1 MNKRLRLSLG
11 VLLSAALSIAV
22 HTLLLQSTR
31 GVVLTDTKASNYPH
45 RRTQNNHSH
54 SIVVTAVLTATWV
67 SERAENAQRICK
79 LAEDALGVRCH
90 VVNATKLDMD
100 GVALGEIRANGYFKH
115 FQSYFKTK
123 KNSEETYL
131 AHIWRVLL
139 HPRVAYAHII
149 SDRRKGR
156 LYQMDGERVAQVK
169 LGSIGNLGLFGILA
183 DFVSQE
189 IGEGQNQL
197 DMTTRQQRSPYV
209 LWRNVSAAI
218 AKGEDAERLHATSV
232 RKKAIMVFE
241 DDAALVASSP
251 SLFASEMRTLLATL
265 PPNWDLLD
273 LDPHP
278 DFCDGSLW
286 RQPKRRVVSDS
297 AMSSLSS
304 SSVKVYQTYTT
315 FARTAA
321 TVVSWNG
328 AMKLLRR
335 LPADVAVDIFIA
347 KIMR

>member
-1 MNKRLRLSLG
+1 MVCLESSHISFCKRLEKDRIN
-11 VLLSAALSIAV
+11 SIRRHVNNA
-22 HTLLLQSTR
+22 R
-31 GVVLTDTKASNYPH
+31 GTCY
-45 RRTQNNHSH
+45 
-54 SIVVTAVLTATWV
+54 
-67 SERAENAQRICK
+67 
-79 LAEDALGVRCH
+79 
-90 VVNATKLDMD
+90 
-100 GVALGEIRANGYFKH
+100 GEMC
-115 FQSYFKTK
+115 
-123 KNSEETYL
+123 
-131 AHIWRVLL
+131 
-139 HPRVAYAHII
+139 PP
-149 SDRRKGR
+149 
-156 LYQMDGERVAQVK
+156 
-169 LGSIGNLGLFGILA
+169 
-183 DFVSQE
+183 
-189 IGEGQNQL
+189 
-197 DMTTRQQRSPYV
+197 RSPKEKIRNAYTQLV
-209 LWRNVSAAI
+209 L
-218 AKGEDAERLHATSV
+218 E
-232 RKKAIMVFE
+232 KKAIMVFE

-335 LPADVAVDIFIA
+335 LPADVAVDTFIA
-347 KIMR
+347 KIMRQGALNVFVACDNNVIRQQISTWMR

>member
-1 MNKRLRLSLG
+1 M
-11 VLLSAALSIAV
+11 
-22 HTLLLQSTR
+22 
-31 GVVLTDTKASNYPH
+31 
-45 RRTQNNHSH
+45 
-54 SIVVTAVLTATWV
+54 
-67 SERAENAQRICK
+67 SERVENARRICK

-90 VVNATKLDMD
+90 VVNATKLDMHGD
-100 GVALGEIRANGYFKH
+100 ALDEIRAKGYFKH
-115 FQSYFKTK
+115 FQNYFKTK

-169 LGSIGNLGLFGILA
+169 LGGIGNLGLFGILA

-189 IGEGQNQL
+189 IGDGRNQL
-197 DMTTRQQRSPYV
+197 DAMSRQQRSPYT

-218 AKGEDAERLHATSV
+218 AKGENSERLNPSNV
-232 RKKAIMVFE
+232 RKRAIMMFE
-241 DDAALVASSP
+241 DDATLVASSP

-278 DFCDGSLW
+278 GFCDGSLW
-286 RQPKRRVVSDS
+286 RQPKCRVVSGL
-297 AMSSLSS
+297 AMPSNM
-304 SSVKVYQTYTT
+304 KVYQTYTT
-315 FARTAA
+315 FSRTAA

-335 LPADVAVDIFIA
+335 LPADVAVDTFIA
-347 KIMR
+347 KIMRQGALNVFVACDNNVIRQQTSTMGSIGG